1 MGVVSKNSVAK
12 AALGFFTG
20 LGGLTAPA
28 ITASLSTATI
38 AAKASAQDDAPKVEP
53 GAGEGKLLEFL
64 VSLTETKNGAQ
75 PDSKVASRALKAIVE
90 DLDSKKISDPTKP
103 LAAAVF
109 LDLLDPGSKA
119 VVADHILRRL
129 DAGEPG
135 PQLTESLVNALRISL
150 EGRGGA
156 EKAASLLAKA
166 LSDNEDERSA
176 FEYLLKL
183 IPDNENGNGAALA
196 RYATV
201 ALAAV
206 SAEIP
211 TQGIDPQLKDS
222 LHLLIGKRPGGGELS
237 KEEIVSVWRAVET
250 LAQKDLEGGD
260 AFVRQVLKSFLALG
274 DISSEKKAAV
284 LAESP
289 ERFVR
294 VVLPLI
300 AGMANSHSRDQVVA
314 ALPESV
320 RGTCERVVSFR
331 EDTNALLRSL
341 KLAEPSIG
349 FDSVVGWA
357 RRDWEVVGRRDGMSF
372 VKVSGDERRFEPG
385 EEPDVVD
392 LLKGIDSPLIIE
404 SLLLNVS
411 SVGEVVR
418 TINEL
423 DPSHRARR
431 SFVEFRTD
439 SAAKELAVL
448 AREYT
453 TGSINDG
460 ELLLGL
466 VALSLQNPGT
476 GAAQIAEGV
485 LEPRLKEH
493 GMERLWGYVSG
504 REEFGEK
511 EFQSLVL
518 DLPGIVP
525 GGHPDP
531 TRTEVLDL
539 MFRTLPDMPHFIRS
553 SMSNQVS
560 KLDALHRDLFREL
573 ASEDPRAGADLFGDE
588 LRDPCEDILWGLIHR
603 LQNHNQAE
611 RDSLI
616 ARLEPIVINVIRSG
630 DQKTLEN
637 LFKSRFLG
645 IVCTPNVVVSALER
659 FKFSDEFFDELSKV
673 FFPRLNP
680 LFKDQAHKDNLI
692 AKLEPIVI
700 DAFRSGDQKT
710 LENLFKSGIHLE
722 VCTSNVIAS
731 ALDRLRLSK
740 DDQALQ
746 MRHASEVD
754 LMLSRTSADTVL
766 EQFVIDSIRSSDYQ
780 TLWNLVEW
788 RMHPGACT
796 PHVIASALD
805 HFESLKGDLPA
816 QRMFFPL
823 LDQMLW
829 CTPADKD
836 LLSTIPRIEPK
847 LFELVPRAQ
856 EYGSH
861 GGGSVTALVHL
872 SLNGQINGLD
882 EKLRAR
888 ICDAESDEGTL
899 DLCLYGLS
907 KLPTTQA
914 NFECVLSRAKLWMD
928 EDRLNLVG
936 SAASSLEAQ
945 SRAVSAETDLGD
957 VKGRLL
963 DLL

>member
-1 MGVVSKNSVAK
+1 
-12 AALGFFTG
+12 
-20 LGGLTAPA
+20 
-28 ITASLSTATI
+28 
-38 AAKASAQDDAPKVEP
+38 
-53 GAGEGKLLEFL
+53 
-64 VSLTETKNGAQ
+64 
-75 PDSKVASRALKAIVE
+75 
-90 DLDSKKISDPTKP
+90 
-103 LAAAVF
+103 
-109 LDLLDPGSKA
+109 
-119 VVADHILRRL
+119 
-129 DAGEPG
+129 
-135 PQLTESLVNALRISL
+135 
-150 EGRGGA
+150 
-156 EKAASLLAKA
+156 
-166 LSDNEDERSA
+166 
-176 FEYLLKL
+176 
-183 IPDNENGNGAALA
+183 
-196 RYATV
+196 
-201 ALAAV
+201 
-206 SAEIP
+206 
-211 TQGIDPQLKDS
+211 
-222 LHLLIGKRPGGGELS
+222 
-237 KEEIVSVWRAVET
+237 
-250 LAQKDLEGGD
+250 
-260 AFVRQVLKSFLALG
+260 
-274 DISSEKKAAV
+274 
-284 LAESP
+284 
-289 ERFVR
+289 
-294 VVLPLI
+294 
-300 AGMANSHSRDQVVA
+300 
-314 ALPESV
+314 
-320 RGTCERVVSFR
+320 
-331 EDTNALLRSL
+331 
-341 KLAEPSIG
+341 
-349 FDSVVGWA
+349 
-357 RRDWEVVGRRDGMSF
+357 
-372 VKVSGDERRFEPG
+372 
-385 EEPDVVD
+385 
-392 LLKGIDSPLIIE
+392 
-404 SLLLNVS
+404 
-411 SVGEVVR
+411 
-418 TINEL
+418 
-423 DPSHRARR
+423 
-431 SFVEFRTD
+431 
-439 SAAKELAVL
+439 
-448 AREYT
+448 
-453 TGSINDG
+453 
-460 ELLLGL
+460 
-466 VALSLQNPGT
+466 
-476 GAAQIAEGV
+476 
-485 LEPRLKEH
+485 
-493 GMERLWGYVSG
+493 MERLWGYVSG

-963 DLL
+963 DLLGVADEDTQLLVGKTLTNLDCTGHTQGLRHDLHLRLSDPNQSSQAKVVDLAILNALPVNADTLSVVVELLEDLSEDDRSKLAYEVFSSVGKMIGQAPAGLDVRDPQRRWLERGCTILKESSAQSFQFRFTRDALLERSNACEKAEDAALIIVEAIEALKPKGALEIQELLRRSGFHTKAHITPELMGCYVDLIAECLSAPLHSDADSDRSILLRSVYDNRLAEVLKETIWDSLFKLGKGSTEMREVIEQKCAAIERELARERQQGEGVEPERIEILQDLLDGLSRFLRYQKTLER